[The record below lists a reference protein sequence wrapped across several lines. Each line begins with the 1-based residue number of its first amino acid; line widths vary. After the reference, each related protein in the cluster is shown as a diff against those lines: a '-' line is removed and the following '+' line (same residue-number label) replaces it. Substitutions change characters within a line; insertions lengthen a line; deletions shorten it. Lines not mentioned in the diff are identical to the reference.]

1 MASVKKKILFLIA
14 TRLGGVFIRL
24 LGRTAR
30 IERQGYDHYI
40 WLTENNK
47 KFIYCIW
54 HGRILIPIYLH
65 KNQHIVAMVSQHRD
79 GEIIARILEKLGFHT
94 VRGSSTRGGQR
105 AAIEMIRE
113 LKKGAPGAI
122 MPDGP
127 TGPRHSF
134 KPGAITIAQK
144 SGAYLLPFTF
154 SAQNAIRFNSWDR
167 FTLWK
172 PFSRCLALYGEPIPV
187 PEKTN
192 PEEFEQFRRAVER
205 KMIEQEARADA
216 YFIK

>member
-1 MASVKKKILFLIA
+1 
-14 TRLGGVFIRL
+14 
-24 LGRTAR
+24 
-30 IERQGYDHYI
+30 
-40 WLTENNK
+40 
-47 KFIYCIW
+47 
-54 HGRILIPIYLH
+54 
-65 KNQHIVAMVSQHRD
+65 
-79 GEIIARILEKLGFHT
+79 
-94 VRGSSTRGGQR
+94 
-105 AAIEMIRE
+105 
-113 LKKGAPGAI
+113 
-122 MPDGP
+122 
-127 TGPRHSF
+127 
-134 KPGAITIAQK
+134 AITIAQK